1 MTATSPLTPP
11 PTHDTLN
18 LKSGVKVEDGDPP
31 THTRNDTLNLK
42 FHGECEGSPQRGTP
56 FSFMPHGTVSECLK
70 VVSPW
75 CVTALMAYVTKEE
88 RELDIMRTQ
97 IMDVL
102 RRAIE
107 QSRKKRQALDNGED
121 VVMKRIK
128 A

>member
-1 MTATSPLTPP
+1 
-11 PTHDTLN
+11 
-18 LKSGVKVEDGDPP
+18 
-31 THTRNDTLNLK
+31 
-42 FHGECEGSPQRGTP
+42 
-56 FSFMPHGTVSECLK
+56 
-70 VVSPW
+70 
-75 CVTALMAYVTKEE
+75 MAYVTKEE